1 MKITADNVYQYLEDN
16 KHNLNFIKRTDVV
29 IDNFGACNFS
39 TLFCNEERDDIPKEL
54 KDFLIETFNIT
65 ERDYDFIQVQKYE
78 KGEYIL
84 PHLDPYPCFG
94 LLILSTSDKDGI
106 VIQQTDKTYKF
117 FPDKAGNLLDVPK
130 YSWHWVNPVQEKT
143 RYSAV
148 FGLHPL
154 NNIDIIID
162 E

>member
-1 MKITADNVYQYLEDN
+1 MDNVYGYLEEN
-16 KHNLNFIKRTDVV
+16 KHNLNFIERSDVAN
-29 IDNFGACNFS
+29 DFGTCNFS
-39 TLFCNEERDDIPKEL
+39 TLFYNTERDDIPKEL

-65 ERDYDFIQVQKYE
+65 DRDYDFIQVQKYE

-84 PHLDPYPCFG
+84 PHRDPYPCFG
-94 LLILSTSDKDGI
+94 LLILSTSEKDGI

-117 FPDKAGNLLDVPK
+117 FPDKAGTMLDVPK

-148 FGLHPL
+148 FGLLPL
-154 NNIDIIID
+154 NNIDSIID